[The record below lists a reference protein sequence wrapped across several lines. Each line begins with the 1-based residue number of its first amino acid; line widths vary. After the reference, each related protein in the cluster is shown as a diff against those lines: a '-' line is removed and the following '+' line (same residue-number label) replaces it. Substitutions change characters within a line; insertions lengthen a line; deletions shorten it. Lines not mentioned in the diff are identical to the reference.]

1 MNETWETEKMRGMR
15 RKRKKCP
22 YHEEKRSTIMMNIG
36 RNRGLK
42 GGINHNKKTQK
53 VSMKNEEGFNEKYRE
68 EEKRNTGKRRKKK
81 TRKMRRRRQGR

>member
-1 MNETWETEKMRGMR
+1 MKSDEEKSPNKIPMNETWETEKMREMR

-42 GGINHNKKTQK
+42 RG
-53 VSMKNEEGFNEKYRE
+53 V
-68 EEKRNTGKRRKKK
+68 
-81 TRKMRRRRQGR
+81 

>member
-15 RKRKKCP
+15 GKRKKCP

-42 GGINHNKKTQK
+42 RG
-53 VSMKNEEGFNEKYRE
+53 V
-68 EEKRNTGKRRKKK
+68 
-81 TRKMRRRRQGR
+81 